1 MEKEKNA
8 RHCYSCRH
16 FCRYFTMGA
25 KKFTPA
31 KVGWCS
37 CIGDVINSCGSCN
50 KFSQKMYKKKD
61 IKLTKYFLNEIF
73 CEISQIRDILS
84 EHEKDK

>member
-1 MEKEKNA
+1 MPATVIRADIFAGISQWEQKNLLLQKL
-8 RHCYSCRH
+8 
-16 FCRYFTMGA
+16 G
-25 KKFTPA
+25 
-31 KVGWCS
+31 G
-37 CIGDVINSCGSCN
+37 CN
-50 KFSQKMYKKKD
+50 KFSQKMNKKKD